1 MGETFLLSFSS
12 QLCPYPLM
20 VQWPGRTQRQSLQVS
35 GPSLSYRSHSLF
47 PITNPCHSAYV
58 GLTELGWYKSW
69 TWSLLSRAT
78 TAIGV
83 SSPRQGIYQL
93 ILFSQL
99 FFCTLTYIMFS
110 GGWKQWTHMGCSPY
124 LWDEE
129 GSSHSR
135 ACLRLQ
141 EGQGSWSCEGPL
153 VGTHMSPSSPSCT
166 ELDQILPVFSTR
178 QLGNSLHPSCS
189 SGASGH
195 ASRNCHHEHR
205 SSS

>member
-1 MGETFLLSFSS
+1 MPFC
-12 QLCPYPLM
+12 LCGPYRAGL
-20 VQWPGRTQRQSLQVS
+20 VQIMDLE
-35 GPSLSYRSHSLF
+35 
-47 PITNPCHSAYV
+47 
-58 GLTELGWYKSW
+58 LTSCLC
-69 TWSLLSRAT
+69 LSRAT